1 MKWEVGDSASSAMV
15 ITATSNQ
22 IFGDMSGDHNPV
34 HFDAER
40 MANTHFKKPIA
51 NGIQVLSCVG
61 SAIVKLFV
69 TEQTIVI
76 AIEQHNSFLK
86 PVFIDDT
93 VTATV
98 TVITPPNMQPMRG
111 NEYWLSCL
119 VNNQDD
125 ECVLSATFRVRV
137 IHA

>member
-1 MKWEVGDSASSAMV
+1 MQ
-15 ITATSNQ
+15 ITTEKNQ
-22 IFGDMSGDHNPV
+22 MFGVLSGDYNPV
-34 HFDAER
+34 HFDSKR
-40 MANTHFKKPIA
+40 MANTHYGKPIA
-51 NGIQVLSCVG
+51 NGIQTLSCIG
-61 SAIVKLFV
+61 SAIVDMFV
-69 TEQTIVI
+69 TKKTLVI

-86 PVFIDDT
+86 PVFIDDKI
-93 VTATV
+93 TATV

-125 ECVLSATFRVRV
+125 ECVLSSTFRVRV